1 MTGLEPAAS
10 NVTGWRSNQLSYT
23 PDFRLILCRPGRTR
37 CRPSHTR
44 DNGTREASRETRRL
58 ISLRQVSASL
68 RHEKYS
74 SGFAAKKTGVF
85 PCRSHSSFPG
95 IVRRFSAV

>member
-44 DNGTREASRETRRL
+44 DNG
-58 ISLRQVSASL
+58 
-68 RHEKYS
+68 
-74 SGFAAKKTGVF
+74 FM
-85 PCRSHSSFPG
+85 
-95 IVRRFSAV
+95 